1 MRWSD
6 GCESSKKLVRLI
18 LFFVFFRKGWWLSSI
33 KAGKKEIRCGIREQ
47 GGGGVVFM
55 TIAGNTMPKEETS
68 NVRKGECPEWLAVG
82 NSSCSLATPC
92 AEGRVI
98 AGCWFVK

>member
-1 MRWSD
+1 MVGWL
-6 GCESSKKLVRLI
+6 GIVKKIGEVEP
-18 LFFVFFRKGWWLSSI
+18 FFRVLPQGVVVVIHKSW
-33 KAGKKEIRCGIREQ
+33 EERDRCGIREQ
-47 GGGGVVFM
+47 GGGVVFM